1 MGYKVKVLIMGVLK
15 EINSQRYDNNEN
27 EGEKE
32 PRKTLFVVEDY
43 MTEAEIEKQARKRGF
58 YNKKPHTILQVVND
72 PYIHM
77 ANLYRKL
84 GDFTPDKK
92 ACCKENIIRNWGTG
106 VRFWHTVY
114 NKDKYKYQGKEY
126 EGEAF
131 EVTEAE
137 IIGTE
142 NLYID
147 DRIRLHE
154 QVINLLREK
163 VNIEKALDIIRPEIK
178 RLKGEV

>member
-1 MGYKVKVLIMGVLK
+1 MSAVK
-15 EINSQRYDNNEN
+15 EIVKGYDDNEN
-27 EGEKE
+27 EEEKE

-43 MTEAEIEKQARKRGF
+43 MTEAEIEKQGRKRGF
-58 YNKKPHTILQVVND
+58 YNKKPPVFLQVVND
-72 PYIHM
+72 PYTHM

-84 GDFTPDKK
+84 GDFTPDKE
-92 ACCKENIIRNWGTG
+92 ACCKKNIIRNWGTG
-106 VRFWHTVY
+106 IRFWHTAY
-114 NKDKYKYQGKEY
+114 NKGKYNYQGEEY

-142 NLYID
+142 DLYID

-154 QVINLLREK
+154 ELINLLRND
-163 VNIEKALDIIRPEIK
+163 VDIEKAIDIIRPEIR